1 MQITAIHTP
10 LIQIGDDLLSM
21 LLSALD
27 EPLQSGDVITVVSKV
42 VAIEQG
48 RIVDLATVTPSLAAL
63 ALSPDYPV
71 LAELLLHEADAVLG
85 GVAGIPFFLT
95 LKAGLLTPNAGIDQ
109 SNAPTGSAILWPY
122 DPWTWARTFWNRV
135 RAHFGL
141 ADLGVVITDSHLTP
155 LRRGVTGIALA
166 WAGFEGI
173 ESKIGAIDLY
183 GRPLTVTEKAVAD
196 DLASATVM
204 LTGEADEQLPF
215 ARVRGAPIRFTD
227 RIIDPHEA
235 VIDPDIDLYT
245 VSYDEK
251 IRMILRRKKK

>member
-10 LIQIGDDLLSM
+10 LIEIGDDLLSV

-42 VAIEQG
+42 VALEQG
-48 RIVDLATVTPSLAAL
+48 RLVDLATVTPSLAAL
-63 ALSPDYPV
+63 TLSPDYPV
-71 LAELLLHEADAVLG
+71 LAELLLHEADAILG

-95 LKAGLLTPNAGIDQ
+95 LKGGLLTPNAGIDQ
-109 SNAPTGSAILWPY
+109 SNAPAGKAILWPQ
-122 DPWTWARTFWNRV
+122 DPWRWARIFWDRL

-173 ESKIGAIDLY
+173 ESKIGASDLY

-196 DLASATVM
+196 DLASATVL
-204 LTGEADEQLPF
+204 LTGEADERLPF
-215 ARVRGAPIRFTD
+215 ARVRGAPIHFTE
-227 RIIDPHEA
+227 RIIDPREVA
-235 VIDPDIDLYT
+235 IDPALDLYAST
-245 VSYDEK
+245 FNETIK
-251 IRMILRRKKK
+251 TRLQTQER